1 MCLRSEEDSADATA
15 AAALAAAAV
24 VVAAALL
31 LLEDDEKRSELH
43 GGFESIRGALV
54 NSLTYTHITGTLS
67 VAHAKGRRQD
77 RWAGAESSAPAPLI
91 TLPPTAIWNLEE
103 DGAR

>member
-1 MCLRSEEDSADATA
+1 MCLGSGDDSADAA
-15 AAALAAAAV
+15 AVAAAAAV

-31 LLEDDEKRSELH
+31 SEDEGKRSELH

-54 NSLTYTHITGTLS
+54 NSLTYTYTDILS

-77 RWAGAESSAPAPLI
+77 GWVDAGAALPL
-91 TLPPTAIWNLEE
+91 LL
-103 DGAR
+103 